1 MEFKKMFDMV
11 AEKKAA
17 LAEAEKAS
25 ILLDVLN
32 AEAALAEAL
41 HAVVA
46 AEDMEQALNTVK
58 ECKSNVTAL
67 KASIEF
73 ADAEAALADAE
84 AALADAEAALKH
96 SLNGASQY
104 DITLYLVTAEGYALT
119 KGLSTAYMELQGNT
133 SQRGHEQYVQ
143 KLKEGIRF
151 ALDCLEC
158 MTVEELKS
166 IL

>member
-73 ADAEAALADAE
+73 ADAE